1 VTTNYTYDTFNRLYL
16 VRNDDENILGRYRY
30 GYQNAPDNGM
40 GGYAA
45 LSTSSIKTNY
55 SSYIVNTTGT
65 ATVGVTGGSGN
76 YSYQWTL
83 INTGTPFSIST
94 QTSTVP
100 SITFT
105 CPSQA
110 AEFVIQC
117 AISDNVLGFTTSA
130 STGVWVASSAY
141 SWQTGFA
148 CNYGSI
154 SINGSTANMY
164 FDFYSTAAAMQTGTT
179 YLVANIML
187 QYCPSATRNVTYT
200 VNGRT
205 WYVSIYSNGNMY
217 ITIQSGSSLPVNS
230 GVTLNISYA
239 L

>member
-1 VTTNYTYDTFNRLYL
+1 
-16 VRNDDENILGRYRY
+16 
-30 GYQNAPDNGM
+30 M